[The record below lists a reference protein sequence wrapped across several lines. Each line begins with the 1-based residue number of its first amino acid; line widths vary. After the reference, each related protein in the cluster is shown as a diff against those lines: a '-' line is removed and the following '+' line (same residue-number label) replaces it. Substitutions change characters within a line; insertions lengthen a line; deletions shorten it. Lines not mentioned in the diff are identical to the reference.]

1 MLNQLLTEQKGI
13 NNNQEKSRH
22 KRLKKQQGIALIT
35 VMLIVALCA
44 IIAAQMTTR
53 LQTQMQRSTNI
64 HFNQQAYWYAM
75 GAEELAKRLLMK
87 TFKEEPEVTH
97 LEQVWAEEE
106 RSFPVDFGEI
116 SGEITDLQACLNLNA
131 MHPSAVTKADTK
143 ANTQGQNQ
151 NSSAN
156 NANANKT
163 AAQNTTATQATTNTP
178 NNQRSSN
185 DKQLPAATVLEALI
199 INLNIEGVGN
209 FEAEAMVNALTD
221 WLDSDDLITNSGGA
235 EDNDYASREFPYLA
249 ANAYLSSVNELRL
262 IENFTPAVILALT
275 PYVCVIPQN
284 HQHKININTL
294 DAELPELLQALI
306 NSSLDDAQ
314 QILSARDSAGYDN
327 IQDFLNLPEVKA
339 VGLDGWQTGQF
350 SVDSE
355 YFSLRANASFSNS
368 FFAMRSIL
376 KVDDNQHIQVISRT
390 IGRN

>member
-1 MLNQLLTEQKGI
+1 MLSQAVKQQKLSKILSDIGY
-13 NNNQEKSRH
+13 
-22 KRLKKQQGIALIT
+22 KKQQGIALIT

-87 TFKEEPEVTH
+87 AFKDEPDITH
-97 LEQVWAEEE
+97 LEQVWAQEE

-131 MHPSAVTKADTK
+131 LHPKAMTKADTK
-143 ANTQGQNQ
+143 GQNKK
-151 NSSAN
+151 SSAN
-156 NANANKT
+156 NANANQT
-163 AAQNTTATQATTNTP
+163 AAQNTTAAQATTNTP
-178 NNQRSSN
+178 SNKRNNN
-185 DKQLPAATVLEALI
+185 DKQLPAASVLEALI
-199 INLNIEGVGN
+199 VNLNIEGVGN

-221 WLDSDDLITNSGGA
+221 WLDSDDLITSAGGA

-249 ANAYLSSVNELRL
+249 ANTYLGSVNELRL

-275 PYVCVIPQN
+275 PYVCVIPQSN
-284 HQHKININTL
+284 QHKININTL

-306 NSSLDDAQ
+306 DSSLDDAQ
-314 QILSARDSAGYDN
+314 QILSARDSAGYEN
-327 IQDFLNLPEVKA
+327 IQDFLNLPEVTA
-339 VGLDGWQTGQF
+339 VALENWQNGQF
-350 SVDSE
+350 DVDSD
-355 YFSLRANASFSNS
+355 YFSLKANARFNNS
-368 FFAMRSIL
+368 YFAMRSIL
-376 KVDDNQHIQVISRT
+376 KVDKSQKIQVISRT